1 MAGNNLQP
9 LGATWPRNCSISGEM
24 PNRIRTA
31 RSPWRWAALLV
42 CAVTPHLS
50 SCKRSASQQEATA
63 PVEAP
68 PPNVP
73 GTEVETWKSSALKVE
88 EDRGEPMGLP
98 AKAEVPTELRHY
110 ADRHR
115 FLAIQVA
122 ESREQDLPIPY
133 DYAELVQLI
142 HEGGLVEMKPL
153 GEDYVLY
160 GVGATVSD
168 GPFTHYDARR
178 DIDVPLFS
186 GYDEFEDEYNRLA
199 ASIEPI
205 TAPVELWKGE
215 RLRVP
220 ASQKRR
226 RATLLSR
233 IRAGERQ
240 IGAVRAKQ
248 EVLAFYYQDWDR
260 RRLLVGKYRALA
272 DLATN
277 LDGNHYDLDD
287 AGDRRRFKARLL
299 SFIRPEARDVILQ
312 IARDYKQKFGRP
324 LPVTSLVRT
333 EEYQA
338 RLGRSGV
345 RNATKISTP
354 PHTTGL
360 AFDVLYKFMSKAEQ
374 EWLMGHVAELE
385 AEGRV
390 EALRELTNH
399 YHIFAFPDG
408 QRPNETLIQASLR
421 QVDAELPTAK
431 PAPRKAKASSK
442 AKARAKTPAKAKAA
456 PRASRAARATPV
468 ALKTSRA
475 RKALR

>member
-1 MAGNNLQP
+1 
-9 LGATWPRNCSISGEM
+9 
-24 PNRIRTA
+24 
-31 RSPWRWAALLV
+31 
-42 CAVTPHLS
+42 
-50 SCKRSASQQEATA
+50 
-63 PVEAP
+63 
-68 PPNVP
+68 
-73 GTEVETWKSSALKVE
+73 LKVE
-88 EDRGEPMGLP
+88 EDRQEPMGLQ
-98 AKAEVPTELRHY
+98 AKAEVPPELRHY

-153 GEDYVLY
+153 GEHYVLY

-178 DIDVPLFS
+178 DIDIPLLP
-186 GYDEFEDEYNRLA
+186 GYDEFEEEYNRLA
-199 ASIEPI
+199 ASIEPV
-205 TAPVELWKGE
+205 AAQVELWKGE

-220 ASQKRR
+220 ATQKRR

-233 IRAGERQ
+233 IRGGERQ

-272 DLATN
+272 DLAAN
-277 LDGNHYDLDD
+277 LDGKGYDLGQP
-287 AGDRRRFKARLL
+287 GDRRRFKARLL

-312 IARDYKQKFGRP
+312 IARDYNGKFGRP

-345 RNATKISTP
+345 RNATTISTP

-360 AFDVLYKFMSKAEQ
+360 AFDVLYKFMTRAEQ
-374 EWLMGHVAELE
+374 EWLMGYVARLE
-385 AEGRV
+385 EEGRV

-421 QVDAELPTAK
+421 QVDAELPTAR
-431 PAPRKAKASSK
+431 PAPRKAKSK
-442 AKARAKTPAKAKAA
+442 AAVRSKGKAPARSKVA
-456 PRASRAARATPV
+456 PRRAARATPV
-468 ALKTSRA
+468 SLKSTRT